1 MTDILPSTSST
12 GANSTGNAS
21 TNASN
26 LAAGQANLSSSYST
40 FLTLL
45 TTQLQNQDPTSPM
58 DTNAF
63 TQQLVAM
70 TGVQQQ
76 LLTNELLQQMVT
88 NGSGSVANS
97 VNLIGQNVTASTS
110 NATLSGGSASWNY
123 TLPATAAQATA
134 TISNSSGTAVWS
146 GALSNLAAGTDS
158 FSWNGQTLTGTQLPD
173 GGTYSLSIA
182 AADATGA
189 AITPTISIS
198 GLVKS
203 IQTVGGVTQATVGAT
218 QVPVSAISGVNGT
231 SSSTSGGVVGAVG
244 SAAKSVVSA
253 IGGLIGQ

>member
-1 MTDILPSTSST
+1 MTDVSTTTS
-12 GANSTGNAS
+12 ATGNAS

-88 NGSGSVANS
+88 NGSGSVSNS
-97 VNLIGQNVTASTS
+97 VDLIGQNVTAATST
-110 NATLSGGSASWNY
+110 ATLSGGSATWNY
-123 TLPATAAQATA
+123 ALPATAAQATA
-134 TISNSSGTAVWS
+134 TITNSAGTAVWS
-146 GALSNLAAGTDS
+146 GPLSNLAAGNDS
-158 FSWNGQTLTGTQLPD
+158 FTWNGQNLTGAQLPD
-173 GGTYSLSIA
+173 GGTYTLSIA
-182 AADATGA
+182 AADSTGA

-198 GLVKS
+198 GVVKS
-203 IQTVGGVTQATVGAT
+203 IQSVGGVTQATVGAT
-218 QVPVSAISGVNGT
+218 QVPVSSISGVTGASG
-231 SSSTSGGVVGAVG
+231 SSGVVGAVG
-244 SAAKSVVSA
+244 SAAQSVVNA
-253 IGGLIGQ
+253 IGGLVGQ

>member
-1 MTDILPSTSST
+1 MTDIAPTTS
-12 GANSTGNAS
+12 S
-21 TNASN
+21 TNASSNAAN

-76 LLTNELLQQMVT
+76 LLTNQLLQQMVT
-88 NGSGSVANS
+88 NSSGSVANS
-97 VNLIGQNVTASTS
+97 VNLIGQNVTAST
-110 NATLSGGSASWNY
+110 NGATLSGGSATWNY
-123 TLPATAAQATA
+123 NLPATAAQATA

-146 GALSNLAAGTDS
+146 GALSNLAAGNDS
-158 FSWNGQTLTGTQLPD
+158 FSWNGQTLTGAQLPD

-182 AADATGA
+182 AADSTGA

-198 GLVKS
+198 GVVKS
-203 IQTVGGVTQATVGAT
+203 IQTVGGVTQATVGVT
-218 QVPVSAISGVNGT
+218 QVPVSSISAVNGT
-231 SSSTSGGVVGAVG
+231 ASSSGVVGAVG
-244 SAAKSVVSA
+244 SAAQSVVNA
-253 IGGLIGQ
+253 IGGLVGQ

>member
-1 MTDILPSTSST
+1 MTDISSTSST
-12 GANSTGNAS
+12 GNAT

-88 NGSGSVANS
+88 NSSGSVSNS
-97 VNLIGQNVTASTS
+97 VNLIGQNVTASTNS
-110 NATLSGGSASWNY
+110 STLSGGSATWNY
-123 TLPATAAQATA
+123 NLPATAAQGTA
-134 TISNSSGTAVWS
+134 TITNSAGTAVWS
-146 GALSNLAAGTDS
+146 GALSNLAAGNDS
-158 FSWNGQTLTGTQLPD
+158 FTWNGQTLTGTQLPD
-173 GGTYSLSIA
+173 GGTYALSIG
-182 AADATGA
+182 AADPTGA

-198 GLVKS
+198 GVVKS
-203 IQTVGGVTQATVGAT
+203 IQTVGGVTQATIGAT
-218 QVPVSAISGVNGT
+218 QVPVSSISAVTGA
-231 SSSTSGGVVGAVG
+231 SSSSGIVGAVG
-244 SAAKSVVSA
+244 SAAQSVVSA
-253 IGGLIGQ
+253 IGGLVGQ

>member
-1 MTDILPSTSST
+1 MTDAVSGTTSS
-12 GANSTGNAS
+12 STQTNLNAGIGNL
-21 TNASN
+21 ND
-26 LAAGQANLSSSYST
+26 SYST

-63 TQQLVAM
+63 TQQLVSM

-88 NGSGSVANS
+88 NTTSASVASS

-110 NATLSGGSASWNY
+110 NSTLAGGQASWTYN
-123 TLPATAAQATA
+123 LPAAASQATA
-134 TISNSSGTAVWS
+134 TISDSSGNAIWQGPLSSLAS
-146 GALSNLAAGTDS
+146 GSNT
-158 FSWNGQTLTGTQLPD
+158 FTWNGKTLGGNQLAD

-189 AITPTISIS
+189 AITPSISIAGAVKSLQTVNGVAEASINGTLVPISSIS
-198 GLVKS
+198 G
-203 IQTVGGVTQATVGAT
+203 VT
-218 QVPVSAISGVNGT
+218 
-231 SSSTSGGVVGAVG
+231 G
-244 SAAKSVVSA
+244 S
-253 IGGLIGQ
+253 